1 MTRIVLILIALCG
14 FGRAQHA
21 PKAPTPKP
29 PLIDLAAPV
38 VPQSTS
44 SSTTVETVF
53 PLPLELR
60 DKFRDLQHEN
70 DSIEIENQKMLVKIE
85 QNRARQALLVD
96 RETAIA
102 SEFGRSKQLDL
113 AQYELDPAPIAL
125 RKKKAK

>member
-1 MTRIVLILIALCG
+1 MTRMVLILALCG

-21 PKAPTPKP
+21 PKVP
-29 PLIDLAAPV
+29 PPAAPIV
-38 VPQSTS
+38 S
-44 SSTTVETVF
+44 SSTTVETVY

-70 DSIEIENQKMLVKIE
+70 DSIEIENQKMLLKIE
-85 QNRARQALLVD
+85 QNKARQAMLVD

-113 AQYELDPAPIAL
+113 MQYELDPAPIAL
-125 RKKKAK
+125 RKKKTK